1 METFNSIKVWKHFRA
16 SLNTQCTIGLIPTM
30 GAIHKG
36 HLSLIERSIT
46 QNDYTVVSIF
56 INPTQFN
63 APNDF
68 KNYPKD
74 LDKDKSLLAS
84 IGIDALLIPDEKEVY
99 SEKYRF
105 KVAENKYSKLMEGS
119 SRPGHFDGVLTI
131 IMKLLHVVNPSRAY
145 FGEKDYQQF
154 KLIKDMVSSFF
165 IDTKII
171 ACKTIRNRD
180 GLALSSRNQLIP
192 SENKKV
198 ASKFYH
204 CLRSSKSSE
213 EVKIELNNIGF
224 DVDYIEEHDGRRFG
238 AIKLGQVRLIDNV
251 KI

>member
-1 METFNSIKVWKHFRA
+1 METFSSIKVWKNFRA
-16 SLNTQCTIGLIPTM
+16 SLNIQSTIGLIPTM

-36 HLSLIERSIT
+36 HLSLIKRSIAE
-46 QNDYTVVSIF
+46 NDYTVVSIF
-56 INPTQFN
+56 VNPTQFN
-63 APNDF
+63 DSNDF
-68 KNYPKD
+68 ENYPKD
-74 LDKDKSLLAS
+74 IDKDKNLLFS
-84 IGIDALLIPDEKEVY
+84 TGIDALLIPDKKDVY
-99 SEKYRF
+99 SEDYRF

-131 IMKLLHVVNPSRAY
+131 IMKLLHIVSPSRTY
-145 FGEKDYQQF
+145 FGKKDYQQL

-171 ACKTIRNRD
+171 ACKTIRDSD
-180 GLALSSRNQLIP
+180 GLALSSRNQLIS
-192 SENKKV
+192 SEKRKV

-204 CLRSSKSSE
+204 SLRSSKSSE
-213 EVKIELNNIGF
+213 EIKIELNNIGF

-238 AIKLGQVRLIDNV
+238 AIKLGRVRLIDNV

>member
-1 METFNSIKVWKHFRA
+1 MDVPQHSKKSKEYAHTINTKIK
-16 SLNTQCTIGLIPTM
+16 
-30 GAIHKG
+30 AISK
-36 HLSLIERSIT
+36 SARR
-46 QNDYTVVSIF
+46 YV
-56 INPTQFN
+56 
-63 APNDF
+63 
-68 KNYPKD
+68 
-74 LDKDKSLLAS
+74 LD
-84 IGIDALLIPDEKEVY
+84 
-99 SEKYRF
+99 
-105 KVAENKYSKLMEGS
+105 
-119 SRPGHFDGVLTI
+119 
-131 IMKLLHVVNPSRAY
+131 PSR
-145 FGEKDYQQF
+145 FT
-154 KLIKDMVSSFF
+154 
-165 IDTKII
+165 TKII